1 MPTNKPPASQVV
13 VVAGA
18 CSGIGLATCRQFAE
32 LGHQVVAGALDPDAQ
47 ALRHAA
53 QSAAENLHV
62 VPLDVA
68 DDGSVAN
75 AFADVFDR
83 FGGVELLVNCA
94 GVGCIGALEETSL
107 AELRRSVEVNLFGVV
122 RTTKAVLPRMRA
134 AGCGRLIA
142 VSSLGGLLGQPFQD
156 AYCASKFA
164 LEGFY
169 ESLRPLA
176 AQFGVQVSL
185 VEPGPVSTGFRSS
198 SQGFDRAADGTAID
212 AYAGLRARYDALM
225 AAGESRAQAAEE
237 VAACIVSVAGEA
249 APRLRYQTSRFAT
262 KLAALKMRDL
272 DGEAVDAFT
281 ANWFD

>member
-1 MPTNKPPASQVV
+1 MPTNKPPATQVV

-18 CSGIGLATCRQFAE
+18 CSGIGLAACKQFAE

-47 ALRHAA
+47 ALRE
-53 QSAAENLHV
+53 AAESAPGNLHI

-68 DDGSVAN
+68 DDSSVAN
-75 AFADVFDR
+75 AFADLFDR
-83 FGGVELLVNCA
+83 FGGVDVLVNCA
-94 GVGCIGALEETSL
+94 GMGCIGALEETSL
-107 AELRRSVEVNLFGVV
+107 TELRHSMEVNFFGVV
-122 RTTKAVLPRMRA
+122 RTTKAVLPRMRE

-212 AYAGLRARYDALM
+212 AYADLRTRYDALM
-225 AAGESRAQAAEE
+225 ATGEARAQAAEE
-237 VAACIVSVAGEA
+237 VAACIVSVASGA

-262 KLAALKMRDL
+262 KLAALKMQDL

-281 ANWFD
+281 ASWFK